1 MRCRSLF
8 IAAALAAVAPAT
20 HAEDLGNLLLQ
31 FFSPSNPVILR
42 AAPDPFN
49 HEAHFV
55 SQANAQAIL
64 KQLNTGLATQVST
77 FPLGS
82 SSPGFTYTFDPAL
95 GVFNRSAESF
105 GPVYGERPITAGKKR
120 FSFGIN
126 YQNAGYDRFEGK
138 DLRNGDIQLFL
149 THIDVNHDN
158 SNLTPWFEGDIIG
171 AKLFLDLSSQTTV
184 LLANY
189 GLTQNIDVGIAV
201 PIQKVTLNSR
211 IHANIEHL
219 ATAPD
224 PFVVHAFPNGTDDN
238 DFFENGSASGIGDIV
253 LRGKYNFLTRPS
265 YAMAVGLD
273 LRLPTGDDKNLL
285 GTGATQ
291 AKLYAVLGGAPKRFS
306 PRATIGYT
314 FSSGGSDFT
323 GDLPNEL
330 NYGAGFDAAFHPRV
344 TFTADLLG
352 RTLFSTT
359 RLHDITETFQYDQR
373 LDPTVRT
380 TTRQTLGAT
389 TGDLTLLLGAFNLK
403 VNLVGHLL
411 LNGGVLVAIG
421 DSGLQDRVTPT
432 VGLDYSF

>member
-1 MRCRSLF
+1 LVL
-8 IAAALAAVAPAT
+8 AAALASAAPLA
-20 HAEDLGNLLLQ
+20 HADDLGDLLLN
-31 FFSPSNPVILR
+31 FFSPNNPVILR

-49 HEAHFV
+49 HAAHFV
-55 SQANAQAIL
+55 SQDNAQTIL
-64 KQLNTGLATQVST
+64 RQLNAGLATQVST

-82 SSPGFTYTFDPAL
+82 SSPGFTYTFDPAV

-126 YQNAGYDRFEGK
+126 YQNATYDRFEGK
-138 DLRNGDIQLFL
+138 DLRNGDIHLFL
-149 THIDVNHDN
+149 THIDTNNDG
-158 SNLTPWFEGDIIG
+158 SNLTPWFEGDIIDSN
-171 AKLFLDLSSQTTV
+171 LFLTLTSQTTV

-189 GLTQNIDVGIAV
+189 GVTHNVDVGLAV
-201 PIQKVTLNSR
+201 PIQKVTLDSR
-211 IHANIEHL
+211 IHAHIEHL

-238 DFFENGSASGIGDIV
+238 DFFENGSASGIGDVV

-265 YAMAVGLD
+265 YALAAGLD

-285 GTGATQ
+285 GSGATQ
-291 AKLYAVLGGAPKRFS
+291 LKAYAVVGGAPKRFS
-306 PRATIGYT
+306 PRATVGYT
-314 FSSGGSDFT
+314 FSSGGSAIT

-359 RLHDITETFQYDQR
+359 RLVDTTKTFQYDQR

-380 TTRQTLGAT
+380 TTRQTLDAT

-403 VNLVGHLL
+403 INLVGHLL
-411 LNGGVLVAIG
+411 LNGGVLVALG
-421 DSGLQDRVTPT
+421 DSGLTDKVTPT